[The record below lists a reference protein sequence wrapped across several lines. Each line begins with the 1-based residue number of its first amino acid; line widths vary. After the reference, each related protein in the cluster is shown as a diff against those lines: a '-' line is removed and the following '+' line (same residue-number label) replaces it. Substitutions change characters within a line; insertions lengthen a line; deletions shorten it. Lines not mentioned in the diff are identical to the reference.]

1 MSAAPSRI
9 RPAEPRDLAAVVDL
23 LNACDVVETGCP
35 DTTTQDVENDWSLEG
50 FDVSRDAW
58 VAVADDGRITGYAY
72 TGDQLGA
79 SELEADFWIDPEH
92 DESGLAER
100 LLNLA
105 ERRTRELAR
114 ARSYGDDATLS
125 IFCITVDRAKRELL
139 QRRGFRLVRTAYRLA
154 AELRAPTGPPS
165 PPAGVEI
172 RPFRAGEDESVMYA
186 TLMDACSHHHR
197 RGNPPFEAWRTKLL
211 GHGDFDPGLWFLAW
225 DGDQAVG
232 GLMAYDHGDIGWV
245 TGLGVSR
252 PWRRQGIGG
261 ALLARAFVEL
271 ARRGQRRVELGVE
284 AETPALAVYE
294 RAGMRV
300 TFSYESYMKHLVGPG
315 VSSP

>member
-9 RPAEPRDLAAVVDL
+9 RQAEPRDLAAVVDL

-50 FDVSRDAW
+50 FELSRDAW
-58 VAVADDGRITGYAY
+58 VAVADDGRIMGYAY
-72 TGDQLGA
+72 AGDQLGA
-79 SELEADFWIDPEH
+79 SELEVDFWIDPEH
-92 DESGLAER
+92 DESRLAER

-105 ERRTRELAR
+105 ERRTRVLAR
-114 ARSYGDDATLS
+114 ARGYGDDAMLS

-154 AELRAPTGPPS
+154 ADLRTTTAPPS
-165 PPAGVEI
+165 PPTGVEI
-172 RPFRAGEDESVMYA
+172 RPFRAGKDESTMYA
-186 TLMDACSHHHR
+186 TLTDAYSDHTCGSR
-197 RGNPPFEAWRTKLL
+197 PFETWRTKPL
-211 GHGDFDPGLWFLAW
+211 GHGDFDPSLWFLAW

-232 GLMAYDHGDIGWV
+232 GLMAHDHGDIGWV
-245 TGLGVSR
+245 NGLGVGR

-261 ALLARAFVEL
+261 ALLAHALAEL
-271 ARRGQRRVELGVE
+271 AQRGQRRVELGVE

-300 TFSYESYMKHLVGPG
+300 TFSYESYTKHLVGPG

>member
-9 RPAEPRDLAAVVDL
+9 RQAEPRDLATVVDL

-35 DTTTQDVENDWSLEG
+35 DTTAQDVENDWSLEG
-50 FDVSRDAW
+50 FDLSRDAW

-114 ARSYGDDATLS
+114 ARGYGDDATLS
-125 IFCITVDRAKRELL
+125 IFCITVNRAKRELL
-139 QRRGFRLVRTAYRLA
+139 QRRGFRLVRTACRLA
-154 AELRAPTGPPS
+154 ADLGAPTAPPS

-172 RPFRAGEDESVMYA
+172 RPFRADEDEGTMYA
-186 TLMDACSHHHR
+186 TLMDACSDHG

-245 TGLGVSR
+245 KGLGVAR
-252 PWRRQGIGG
+252 PWRRRGIGG
-261 ALLARAFVEL
+261 ALLAHAFAEL
-271 ARRGQRRVELGVE
+271 VRRGQRRVELGVE

-300 TFSYESYMKHLVGPG
+300 TFSYESYMKHLVDPG